1 MEFSLS
7 RNFNSIQRGWLSIE
21 TLAIP
26 LFFSIFVAI
35 YLIAYF
41 IVFQKW
47 SPKLRPEASSCLIS
61 LAHGTPAVLL
71 ATYSILAD
79 STRGFASPNTKAEN
93 LVLDFSISYFSTD
106 LLHYTVFY
114 PRDLLFI
121 GHHLATLFVF
131 VTCRYVASHGAC
143 AILALLI
150 LAEVTSACQNA
161 WTLAGARRND
171 VVFAAKLYGLL
182 SPPFYTLYS
191 ISRGFLGPYFVYE
204 MCVFYASGAA
214 NSLIPTW
221 VWVSWIV
228 VVVAAIC
235 VSILWISN
243 LWVEFYRERVGKLEK
258 KIK

>member
-1 MEFSLS
+1 MEA
-7 RNFNSIQRGWLSIE
+7 
-21 TLAIP
+21 LALP
-26 LFFSIFVAI
+26 LFFSSFVTI

-41 IVFQKW
+41 VVFRNW
-47 SPKLRPEASSCLIS
+47 SPKFRPEAASCAIS
-61 LAHGTPAVLL
+61 LSHGTPAVLL
-71 ATYSILAD
+71 ATHSILAD

-93 LVLDFSISYFSTD
+93 VVLDFSISYFLTD

-114 PRDLLFI
+114 PHDLLFI

-161 WTLAGARRND
+161 WTLAGSRRHD
-171 VVFAAKLYGLL
+171 VVSAAKLYGLL

-191 ISRGFLGPYFVYE
+191 IVRGFVGPYLVYE
-204 MCVFYASGAA
+204 MFVFYASGAA
-214 NSLIPTW
+214 KGLIPTW

-228 VVVAAIC
+228 VVVAAIS

-243 LWVEFYRERVGKLEK
+243 LWVELYRERMGKSEK